1 MFRVAFSPDF
11 PRTENGELRF
21 DFGFRILDGVPD
33 LDLSVLPGEPAR
45 ELSAKQLAGVDALLL
60 WGSRLTD
67 EALAGADRLRL
78 VARVGVGYDN
88 VDLDA
93 CTRRAIAVTITP
105 DGVRRPM
112 AASTLLLVLAL
123 AHRLRR
129 KDQIARSGQWSENWN
144 NLGMGLTGRTL
155 GLVGA
160 GNIGRE
166 VFRLAK
172 PLEMRQIAF
181 DPYVE
186 AEVAEAEGF
195 ELVDLETLL
204 TSSDFVCI
212 LCPLSDETRGMINA
226 ERLALMKS
234 TAYLVSIAR
243 GPIVDE
249 AALIAALRERR
260 IAGAGLD
267 VFEQEPADPS
277 NPLFEM
283 DNVIATPHSLA
294 HTDECLRM
302 MGESACK
309 NVIAIK
315 EGRTPSHV
323 VNPAAL
329 QQQPLATRVR

>member
-11 PRTENGELRF
+11 PRTESGELRF
-21 DFGFRILDGVPD
+21 DFGFRTLEGVPD
-33 LDLSVLPGEPAR
+33 LELSVLPGEPAR
-45 ELSAKQLAGVDALLL
+45 ELSAGQLTGVDALLL
-60 WGSRLTD
+60 WAARLTD
-67 EALAGADRLRL
+67 EALVSADRLRL

-88 VDLDA
+88 VDIEA

-112 AASTLLLVLAL
+112 AASTMLFVLAL
-123 AHRLRR
+123 AHRLVR
-129 KDQIARSGQWSENWN
+129 KDQITRSGQWSENWN
-144 NLGMGLTGRTL
+144 NLGTGLTGRAL
-155 GLVGA
+155 GLLGA

-172 PLEMRQIAF
+172 PFEMRQIAF

-186 AEVAEAEGF
+186 AEVAAAEGF
-195 ELVDLETLL
+195 ELVELETLL
-204 TSSDFVCI
+204 TDSDFLCI
-212 LCPLSDETRGMINA
+212 LCPLNDETRGMINA
-226 ERLALMKS
+226 DRLALMKP

-249 AALIAALRERR
+249 AALIAALRGHR

-277 NPLFEM
+277 NPLFEL
-283 DNVIATPHSLA
+283 DNVIVTPHSVA
-294 HTDECLRM
+294 HTDECLRL
-302 MGESACK
+302 MGESACE
-309 NVIAIK
+309 NVLAIK

-329 QQQPLATRVR
+329 QQPPLPTQAR